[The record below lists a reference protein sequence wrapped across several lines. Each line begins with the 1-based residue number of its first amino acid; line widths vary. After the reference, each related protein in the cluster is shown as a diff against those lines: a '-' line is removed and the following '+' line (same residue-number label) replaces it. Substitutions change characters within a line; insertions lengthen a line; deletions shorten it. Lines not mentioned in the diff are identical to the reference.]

1 MLRTYALSINFNQ
14 IYKISFI
21 IERNLWNYI
30 YFKLRKIVAERL
42 KTFRVHVGLSVAEFA
57 KIVEKGT
64 PAIYAI
70 EQGRVFPQV
79 DDLATLQ
86 QLYGLNLNWI
96 VSGNGNMIL
105 NENKKNFDGGNLKGL
120 ISNLRSDPDNDDLMD
135 EIEGQI
141 DVILQNQEKL
151 KRVFK
156 LLEEVKK
163 DN

>member
-1 MLRTYALSINFNQ
+1 M
-14 IYKISFI
+14 
-21 IERNLWNYI
+21 NYI

-42 KTFRVHVGLSVAEFA
+42 KAFRIHVGLSVAEFA
-57 KIVEKGT
+57 EIVEKGT

-86 QLYGLNLNWI
+86 KLYGLNLNWI

-105 NENKKNFDGGNLKGL
+105 NENKNDFTGGDLKSL
-120 ISNLRSDPDNDDLMD
+120 ISSLRADPDNDDLAD
-135 EIEGQI
+135 QIEGQI
-141 DVILQNQEKL
+141 DMILQNQEKL
-151 KRVFK
+151 KRVFL

>member
-1 MLRTYALSINFNQ
+1 M
-14 IYKISFI
+14 
-21 IERNLWNYI
+21 RN
-30 YFKLRKIVAERL
+30 IVAERL
-42 KTFRVHVGLSVAEFA
+42 KAFRIQVGLSVADFA
-57 KIVEKGT
+57 KIVGKGT

-105 NENKKNFDGGNLKGL
+105 NENKSDFNGGNLKEL
-120 ISNLRSDPDNDDLMD
+120 INTLRSDPDNDDLAD

-141 DVILQNQEKL
+141 DVILKNQEKL